1 MAEHDLEKIVEAGG
15 DVFNFRD
22 PTKQPVTDRV
32 TSWSSTPSDS
42 KYPSE
47 KLVKDSL
54 DSKVGFSDVDA
65 ALSATSTNPLQN
77 KEITRWINLIIGD
90 DGYVSGSSANPQ
102 LSLEK
107 VRLGAVSLYNKGVTV
122 KIYSF
127 AENDEANAVLR
138 WDSSAATG
146 NVKTNYDN
154 GLQTGTLYQSSVGEW
169 VKITYTGSTS
179 AYFRAIGIFLD
190 TKDTGSG
197 STRFRAFVRVN
208 GVDYPQS
215 DIFNTF
221 GSLVVAAYSGTPRG
235 SAEVILKPYNSS
247 SRCRIYGFRCLNTYT
262 GSDDAV
268 LIGTSTNATKLRNS
282 RKLAVSLSNT
292 STDTSFNG
300 SADVTNIKT
309 TGTLGVGNGGTGR
322 TSVTAGRYVV
332 GAGTS
337 ALVEKTA
344 KEVGSNVLSSLDTD
358 NHVVQDSDYIV
369 ASGHE
374 GAQVDTTSFVR
385 RTAVQLWTYIAY
397 KIDSVL
403 GLTASAY
410 GGKSATAGTADTAK
424 AYDPTFS
431 GTNSIA
437 SALESKVTEIA
448 FTEGNASAATDLTN
462 VVLCGLKYTGSSLS
476 SGRLSFTLSVTIDRG
491 SSSKGGIL
499 RVDLAI
505 GSDGSI
511 YCKRASL
518 TARSGG
524 LEISEFRLVT
534 GTNGGKPVVGVVW
547 NGTTTSGAYM
557 DVRVIDYMAL
567 SASASFVYD
576 VVLSNVSNVVW
587 GSSNAIQSASDS
599 DVVHISGSETITGSK
614 EFSRSGQETNFTDS
628 SGSESIVR
636 ARTSTSSNNGSCQ
649 LNADRTTH
657 RFGVY
662 GRNENGTG
670 KWVSFVGNDGVVNL
684 GNSGDEVRIGGTKF
698 VFNASQLGTEADTF
712 YWI

>member
-1 MAEHDLEKIVEAGG
+1 MAEHDIEKIVEAGG
-15 DVFNFRD
+15 EVFNFRD

-32 TSWSSTPSDS
+32 TSIRAASSATDT
-42 KYPSE
+42 KYPTE
-47 KLVKDSL
+47 KAVADKLLDYALVKKTYGKQGYISYSAADSDIL
-54 DSKVGFSDVDA
+54 V
-65 ALSATSTNPLQN
+65 
-77 KEITRWINLIIGD
+77 
-90 DGYVSGSSANPQ
+90 
-102 LSLEK
+102 EK
-107 VRLGAVSLYNKGVTV
+107 IKLGTLSLYNEGVTV
-122 KIYSF
+122 KVYEF
-127 AENDEANAVLR
+127 DEDDEENAVLV
-138 WDSSAATG
+138 WDSSTLTG
-146 NVKTNYDN
+146 NELYQYRN
-154 GLQTGTLYQSSVGEW
+154 GLQMSNIYISPAGKW
-169 VKITYTGSTS
+169 VKVSYTGSTYS
-179 AYFRAIGIFLD
+179 YIRALGIFMTPKYAD
-190 TKDTGSG
+190 S
-197 STRFRAFVRVN
+197 SHVAFAKLRLN
-208 GVDYPQS
+208 DAEY
-215 DIFNTF
+215 DWNRIATY
-221 GSLVVAAYSGTPRG
+221 GSLVTAVVTDSTKTTCDVIFKPES
-235 SAEVILKPYNSS
+235 SAV
-247 SRCRIYGFRCLNTYT
+247 RMRFFGFRCLNTYT
-262 GSDDAV
+262 GSDAV
-268 LIGTSTNATKLRNS
+268 LLGRSTSALKLYTA
-282 RKLAVSLSNT
+282 RKLKTNLART
-292 STDTSFNG
+292 SDSTFDG
-300 SADVTNIKT
+300 SADQLNIPV
-309 TGTLGVGNGGTGR
+309 TGTLPVGSGGTGR
-322 TSVTAGRYVV
+322 TSVTSGNYVV

-337 ALVEKTA
+337 ALVEKTP
-344 KEVGSNVLSSLDTD
+344 KEVGSNVLSSLDD
-358 NHVVQDSDYIV
+358 KSNASSYADFVDGDFVVGSDHVN
-369 ASGHE
+369 ASTIS
-374 GAQVDTTSFVR
+374 ASTFVR
-385 RTAVQLWTYIAY
+385 RTALNLWNYI
-397 KIDSVL
+397 KSKLSGSDVNI
-403 GLTASAY
+403 
-410 GGKSATAGTADTAK
+410 GGNAATATNATTADTAK

-476 SGRLSFTLSVTIDRG
+476 SGRLSFTLSVTINRG
-491 SSSKGGIL
+491 ASSKGGIL

-524 LEISEFRLVT
+524 LDISEFRLVT

-547 NGTTTSGAYM
+547 NGTTTSEAYM

-576 VVLSNVSNVVW
+576 AVLSNVSNVVW

-599 DVVHISGSETITGSK
+599 DVVHISGSETITGAK

-662 GRNENGTG
+662 GRNENGTS

-684 GNSGDEVRIGGTKF
+684 GSYGDEVRIGGTKF